1 MAGLKFLLPVEQR
14 AGPQSLTDCTAGPPQ
29 RDHLAR
35 RRLKGS
41 SWLRIALSIEPR
53 TKSPAPTSRQFATY
67 ATGRSSARTESS
79 RVDDRPNSPNLVV
92 RFAWMRCRALAFG
105 SIHRTIDRRYL
116 RRTVIC

>member
-53 TKSPAPTSRQFATY
+53 TNLRLRPRDSLPPAP
-67 ATGRSSARTESS
+67 GRSSARAGFPFSEWS
-79 RVDDRPNSPNLVV
+79 RVDDRLNSPNLVV

-105 SIHRTIDRRYL
+105 SIHRTIDHRHL
-116 RRTVIC
+116 LI